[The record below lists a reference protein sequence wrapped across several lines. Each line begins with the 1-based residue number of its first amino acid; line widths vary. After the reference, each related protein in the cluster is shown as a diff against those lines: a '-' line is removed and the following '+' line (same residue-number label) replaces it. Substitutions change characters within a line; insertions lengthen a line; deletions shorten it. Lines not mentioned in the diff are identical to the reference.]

1 MSRIDEALKVWE
13 RVSGSVVAEVDAT
26 EPDRLLPF
34 REYESERPASL
45 PLVPQVPPPVRT
57 VQPTRAVA
65 MPAIRPHDADLQAR
79 LVTGNMN
86 PASVEQYRKLAAAL
100 HDWQVET
107 QAKTVMITSALP
119 REGRTLTVVNL
130 ALTLSESYA
139 RRVLVIDADLRA
151 PALHTTL
158 DIPNDR
164 GLSEALRDG
173 HPALCYTEVSS
184 RLSAL
189 SAGKPDSS
197 PLTGLTSSRMSEILE
212 ECASYFDWVLID
224 TPPVGM
230 LPDAQRLA
238 RLVGGILLV
247 IGARS
252 TPAAAV
258 AKAVAEFGGPE
269 AIVGTVL
276 NRVEV

>member
-1 MSRIDEALKVWE
+1 
-13 RVSGSVVAEVDAT
+13 
-26 EPDRLLPF
+26 
-34 REYESERPASL
+34 
-45 PLVPQVPPPVRT
+45 
-57 VQPTRAVA
+57 
-65 MPAIRPHDADLQAR
+65 
-79 LVTGNMN
+79 
-86 PASVEQYRKLAAAL
+86 L
-100 HDWQVET
+100 HDWQAAT
-107 QAKTVMITSALP
+107 RAKTLMITSALP
-119 REGRTLTVVNL
+119 HEGRTLTVVNL
-130 ALTLSESYA
+130 ALTLSESFA

-151 PALHTTL
+151 PALHTVL
-158 DIPNDR
+158 DIPNNR

-173 HPALCYTEVSS
+173 HPALCYTVVSS

-189 SAGKPDSS
+189 SAGKPASS
-197 PLTGLTSSRMSEILE
+197 PLAGLTSNRMSEILE

-224 TPPVGM
+224 TPPVGR
-230 LPDAQRLA
+230 LPDPHALA

-258 AKAVAEFGGPE
+258 AKAVAEFGGPD